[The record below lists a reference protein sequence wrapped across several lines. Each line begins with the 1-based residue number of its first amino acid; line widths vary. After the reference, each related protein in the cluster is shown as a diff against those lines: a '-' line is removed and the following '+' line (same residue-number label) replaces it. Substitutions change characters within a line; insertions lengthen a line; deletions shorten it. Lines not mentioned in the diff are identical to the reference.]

1 MKKLFIKTYGC
12 QMNFYDSDKIGN
24 LLKNLGYAFTNDLK
38 EANLI
43 VLNTCHIRDKAV
55 EKTFSDL
62 GRIKKTIETK
72 ENYVQKPIIV
82 LAGCVAQAQ
91 GEEIMKSVGSFLI
104 VELMRQGY
112 HPQDAC
118 KEANNRIIKK
128 YSKIDFQ
135 VAFIAL
141 RKDGE
146 FGTSAIQNDFSYILS
161 SKSNTTIN
169 PVAGLI

>member
-91 GEEIMKSVGSFLI
+91 GAEIMKRSPWVDIVVGPQAYTELPKLI
-104 VELMRQGY
+104 
-112 HPQDAC
+112 
-118 KEANNRIIKK
+118 
-128 YSKIDFQ
+128 SK
-135 VAFIAL
+135 VN
-141 RKDGE
+141 K
-146 FGTSAIQNDFSYILS
+146 
-161 SKSNTTIN
+161 
-169 PVAGLI
+169 